1 MKLSLILFSPAKGGV
16 RENLLSGG
24 ITSVGVV
31 QISQAHFVCLKKW
44 EFAGFKRGM
53 SPLWA

>member
-24 ITSVGVV
+24 ITSVGIV
-31 QISQAHFVCLKKW
+31 QGLRDNQNGLGSVINLRIFFL
-44 EFAGFKRGM
+44 
-53 SPLWA
+53 LL